1 MNELRSNRRAC
12 AGLLCGVLA
21 VVLVY
26 TQAGLHAQVEGPSGS
41 GTSWDYQTREVDVST
56 LQAELVTLGRDRWE
70 VVSILHVDQTVDNQA
85 DGRAHLQAGRV
96 LVVAK
101 RPLGK

>member
-1 MNELRSNRRAC
+1 MNELRSTRLAC
-12 AGLLCGVLA
+12 AGLICGVL
-21 VVLVY
+21 VGMFVCS
-26 TQAGLHAQVEGPSGS
+26 QAGLQAQGDVPSAQGM
-41 GTSWDYQTREVDVST
+41 SWDYQTREVDLST
-56 LQAELVTLGRDRWE
+56 LQAELVTMGRDRWD

-96 LVVAK
+96 MVVAK